1 MAGCGQSAAAVAA
14 AAGEDEHAAT
24 ARIAA
29 EQVPGE
35 QRQVSAGVLHH
46 LLERDRELDHQAVDF
61 THLLDRQ
68 PGNRVGSDRREGQVG
83 AGVSARAALFR
94 RPVALELHAEPV
106 GDAVDVVV
114 VGDDLV
120 RVDDR
125 AVVEAVRAQP
135 LEVCLEDLG
144 GSER

>member
-1 MAGCGQSAAAVAA
+1 
-14 AAGEDEHAAT
+14 
-24 ARIAA
+24 
-29 EQVPGE
+29 
-35 QRQVSAGVLHH
+35 L
-46 LLERDRELDHQAVDF
+46 
-61 THLLDRQ
+61 
-68 PGNRVGSDRREGQVG
+68 N
-83 AGVSARAALFR
+83 
-94 RPVALELHAEPV
+94 AEPV